1 MSSQDLHLIEMLNPY
16 QAEIQNYIDDYQC
29 VSEIRTRDYDPTR
42 GAIKKKCHKLWKK
55 YIIFLI
61 PPPPLGNLDYF
72 EFGKKI
78 IFYDPPPLDQ
88 NWEKI

>member
-42 GAIKKKCHKLWKK
+42 GAIKKQVRGTNRCV
-55 YIIFLI
+55 YCR
-61 PPPPLGNLDYF
+61 D
-72 EFGKKI
+72 
-78 IFYDPPPLDQ
+78 
-88 NWEKI
+88 

>member
-42 GAIKKKCHKLWKK
+42 GATGMSDSEI
-55 YIIFLI
+55 
-61 PPPPLGNLDYF
+61 
-72 EFGKKI
+72 
-78 IFYDPPPLDQ
+78 
-88 NWEKI
+88 

>member
-42 GAIKKKCHKLWKK
+42 GAIKKKCHKLWKS
-55 YIIFLI
+55 
-61 PPPPLGNLDYF
+61 P
-72 EFGKKI
+72 
-78 IFYDPPPLDQ
+78 
-88 NWEKI
+88 